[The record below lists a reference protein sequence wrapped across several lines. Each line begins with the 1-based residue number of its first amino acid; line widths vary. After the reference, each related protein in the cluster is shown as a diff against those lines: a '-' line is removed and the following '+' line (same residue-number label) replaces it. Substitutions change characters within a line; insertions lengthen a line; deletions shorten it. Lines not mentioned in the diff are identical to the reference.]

1 MICEAAIANR
11 VFEKYP
17 FLYNELFAGMR

>member
-1 MICEAAIANR
+1 MICETAIVNR

-17 FLYNELFAGMR
+17 FLYNGLFAGMR

>member
-1 MICEAAIANR
+1 MICEAAIVNR

-17 FLYNELFAGMR
+17 FLYNGLFAGMR